1 MAHVERPTYQLQ
13 PGDTILVHHDKATG
27 QVWPAI
33 AAHIA
38 EVATVRDPALLSV
51 DPPWY
56 DDTVLLGT
64 LNTSVGPCLVD
75 LTYRWLLPEPAVT
88 QLRLLGS
95 TGWDAARP
103 A

>member
-13 PGDTILVHHDKATG
+13 PG
-27 QVWPAI
+27 
-33 AAHIA
+33 
-38 EVATVRDPALLSV
+38 
-51 DPPWY
+51 
-56 DDTVLLGT
+56 DTVLLGT